1 MNDVNNL
8 WQSVLNEIQLE
19 ISKSNFTMWFKE
31 TSLGKIDDGV
41 VFLHVPSP
49 FYQEWLQKKFH
60 NNILRVLRKY
70 NEQVRALEYVI
81 TDKRDK
87 KRAADKIVPQMNAS
101 LPLQD
106 LYINKNDNLNPKYT
120 FETFI
125 VGPFNELAHAASQA
139 VIQRPGHAYNPFYIY
154 GDTGR
159 GKTHLVQAIGNFIKE
174 AYPEKKVFY
183 LTSEKF
189 GTECL
194 AALQTGKT
202 QEFKDKYR
210 KYDVLIMDDIQF
222 FASKEKFQEELF
234 HLFNALFEQ
243 NKQIIFSSDRHPN
256 HIASLEERL
265 RSRFSAGMLIDI
277 PSPDLESRLAIIK
290 AKALAHNLI
299 LDAEI
304 IEYVA
309 ENLEGNIRELEGV
322 MNAVSIQSQL
332 KGKLTINDLKNVL
345 KDSTKPKKNTS
356 VKDVIKIVSNYYNIS
371 EESIY
376 DKTRKK
382 EVVKP
387 RQVIMFLLREDF
399 NISYPSIGEK
409 MGGRDHTTVI
419 HSCEKVK
426 DELKTNSVLSQEINQ
441 LRTML

>member
-1 MNDVNNL
+1 MNDANNL

-81 TDKRDK
+81 SDKRDK
-87 KRAADKIVPQMNAS
+87 KRLAEKAAPQVNAS

-120 FETFI
+120 FDTFI
-125 VGPFNELAHAASQA
+125 VGPFNELAHAAAQA

-256 HIASLEERL
+256 HISSLEERL

-299 LDAEI
+299 LDNEI

-322 MNAVSIQSQL
+322 MNAISMQSQL
-332 KGKLTINDLKNVL
+332 KGRLSINDLKTVL
-345 KDSTKPKKNTS
+345 KDSAKPKKNTS

-409 MGGRDHTTVI
+409 LGGRDHTTVI

-426 DELKTNSVLSQEINQ
+426 DELKTNSVLSQEISQ

>member
-1 MNDVNNL
+1 MNDINNL

-19 ISKSNFTMWFKE
+19 VSKSNFIMWFKE

-41 VFLHVPSP
+41 VYLHVPSP

-81 TDKRDK
+81 SDK
-87 KRAADKIVPQMNAS
+87 KDKKKAENKQMPQINAS

-120 FETFI
+120 FENFVI
-125 VGPFNELAHAASQA
+125 GPFNELAHAASQA
-139 VIQRPGHAYNPFYIY
+139 VIQRPGQAYNPFFIY

-159 GKTHLVQAIGNFIKE
+159 GKTHLIQAIGNFIKE
-174 AYPEKKVFY
+174 AYPEKKVY
-183 LTSEKF
+183 YMTSEKF

-194 AALQTGKT
+194 VALQTGKT
-202 QEFKDKYR
+202 QDFKERYR
-210 KYDVLIMDDIQF
+210 KYDVIIMDDIQF
-222 FASKEKFQEELF
+222 FSSKEKFQEELF
-234 HLFNALFEQ
+234 HLFNTLLEQ
-243 NKQIIFSSDRHPN
+243 NKQFVFSSDKHPN
-256 HIASLEERL
+256 QIPGLEERL
-265 RSRFSAGMLIDI
+265 RSRFGAGMLIDI
-277 PSPDLESRLAIIK
+277 PSPDLESRLAIIR
-290 AKALAHNLI
+290 AKSLIQNLI
-299 LDAEI
+299 LDNEI
-304 IEYVA
+304 IEYIA
-309 ENLEGNIRELEGV
+309 ESLDGNIRELEGV
-322 MNAVSIQSQL
+322 MNTVSIQSQM
-332 KGKLTINDLKNVL
+332 KGKLSINDIKIIL
-345 KDSTKPKKNTS
+345 KDNLKPKKNVS
-356 VKDVIKIVSNYYNIS
+356 VKDVIKTVASYYNIS
-371 EESIY
+371 EDSIY

-426 DELKTNSVLSQEINQ
+426 DELKTNSILSQEITQ

>member
-1 MNDVNNL
+1 MIDINNL

-19 ISKSNFTMWFKE
+19 VSKSNFIMWFKD

-41 VFLHVPSP
+41 VYLHVPSA

-81 TDKRDK
+81 SDK
-87 KRAADKIVPQMNAS
+87 KDKKKVENKQSPQINAS
-101 LPLQD
+101 FPLQD

-120 FETFI
+120 FENFV
-125 VGPFNELAHAASQA
+125 VGPYNELAHAASQA
-139 VIQRPGHAYNPFYIY
+139 VIQRPGQAYNPFFIY

-159 GKTHLVQAIGNFIKE
+159 GKTHLIQAIGNFIKE
-174 AYPEKKVFY
+174 AYPEKKVY
-183 LTSEKF
+183 YMTSEKF
-189 GTECL
+189 GSECL
-194 AALQTGKT
+194 VALQTGKT
-202 QEFKDKYR
+202 QDFKERYR
-210 KYDVLIMDDIQF
+210 KYDVIIMDDIQF
-222 FASKEKFQEELF
+222 FSNKEKFQEELF
-234 HLFNALFEQ
+234 HLFNTLLEQ
-243 NKQIIFSSDRHPN
+243 NKQFVFSSDKHPN
-256 HIASLEERL
+256 QITGLEDRL
-265 RSRFSAGMLIDI
+265 RSRFGAGMLIDL

-290 AKALAHNLI
+290 AKSLLQNLI
-299 LDAEI
+299 LESEL
-304 IEYVA
+304 IEYIA
-309 ENLEGNIRELEGV
+309 ESLDGNIRELEGV
-322 MNAVSIQSQL
+322 MNTISIQTQM
-332 KGKLTINDLKNVL
+332 KGRLTINDIKTIL
-345 KDSTKPKKNTS
+345 KDNTKPKKNTS
-356 VKDVIKIVSNYYNIS
+356 VKDVIKIVANYYNIN

-426 DELKTNSVLSQEINQ
+426 DELKTNSLLSQEIGQ

>member
-1 MNDVNNL
+1 MHDVNNL

-87 KRAADKIVPQMNAS
+87 KRAADKMVPQMNAS

-426 DELKTNSVLSQEINQ
+426 DELKTNSVLSQEISQ

>member
-1 MNDVNNL
+1 
-8 WQSVLNEIQLE
+8 
-19 ISKSNFTMWFKE
+19 MWFKE

-41 VFLHVPSP
+41 VYLHVPSP

-70 NEQVRALEYVI
+70 NEGVRALEYVI
-81 TDKRDK
+81 TDKKDK
-87 KRAADKIVPQMNAS
+87 KKIETKQSPQMNAS

-120 FETFI
+120 FENFVI
-125 VGPFNELAHAASQA
+125 GPFNELAHAASQA
-139 VIQRPGHAYNPFYIY
+139 VIQRPGQAYNPFFIY

-159 GKTHLVQAIGNFIKE
+159 GKTHLIQAIGNFIKE

-183 LTSEKF
+183 MTSEKF
-189 GTECL
+189 GSECL
-194 AALQTGKT
+194 VAIQTGKT

-210 KYDVLIMDDIQF
+210 KYDVIIMDDIQF

-234 HLFNALFEQ
+234 HLFNTLFEQ
-243 NKQIIFSSDRHPN
+243 NKQIVFSSDKHPN
-256 HIASLEERL
+256 QIPGLEDRL
-265 RSRFSAGMLIDI
+265 RSRFGAGMLIDI
-277 PSPDLESRLAIIK
+277 PSPDLESRLAIIR
-290 AKALAHNLI
+290 AKSLIQNLI
-299 LDAEI
+299 LDNEI
-304 IEYVA
+304 IEYIA
-309 ENLEGNIRELEGV
+309 EGLDGNIRELEGV
-322 MNAVSIQSQL
+322 MNTVAIQSQM
-332 KGKLTINDLKNVL
+332 KGKLNINDIKNIL
-345 KDSTKPKKNTS
+345 KDNSKPKKNIS
-356 VKDVIKIVSNYYNIS
+356 VKDVIKTVASYYNIS

-426 DELKTNSVLSQEINQ
+426 DELKTNSILSQEITQ

>member
-1 MNDVNNL
+1 MLDINNL

-19 ISKSNFTMWFKE
+19 VSKSNFIMWFKE

-41 VFLHVPSP
+41 VYLHVPSP

-81 TDKRDK
+81 SDK
-87 KRAADKIVPQMNAS
+87 KDKKKIDTKQSPQMNAS

-120 FETFI
+120 FDNFVI
-125 VGPFNELAHAASQA
+125 GPFNELAHAAAQA
-139 VIQRPGHAYNPFYIY
+139 VIQRPGQAYNPFFIY

-159 GKTHLVQAIGNFIKE
+159 GKTHLIQAIGNFIKE

-183 LTSEKF
+183 MTSEKF
-189 GTECL
+189 GSECMV
-194 AALQTGKT
+194 AIQTGKT
-202 QEFKDKYR
+202 QDFKDKYR
-210 KYDVLIMDDIQF
+210 KYDVIIMDDIQF

-234 HLFNALFEQ
+234 HLFNTLFEQ
-243 NKQIIFSSDRHPN
+243 NKQIVFSSDKHPN
-256 HIASLEERL
+256 QIPGLEDRL
-265 RSRFSAGMLIDI
+265 RSRFGAGMLIDI
-277 PSPDLESRLAIIK
+277 PSPDLESRLAIIR
-290 AKALAHNLI
+290 AKSLNQNII
-299 LDAEI
+299 LDNEI
-304 IEYVA
+304 IEYIA
-309 ENLEGNIRELEGV
+309 EGLDGNIRELEGI
-322 MNAVSIQSQL
+322 MNTVAIQSQM
-332 KGKLTINDLKNVL
+332 KGKLTINDIKNIL
-345 KDSTKPKKNTS
+345 KDSSKPKKNVS
-356 VKDVIKIVSNYYNIS
+356 VKDVIKTVANYYNIS
-371 EESIY
+371 EDSIY

-426 DELKTNSVLSQEINQ
+426 DELKTNSILSQEITQ

>member
-1 MNDVNNL
+1 MLDINNL

-19 ISKSNFTMWFKE
+19 VSRSNFIMWFKE

-41 VFLHVPSP
+41 VYLHVPSP

-70 NEQVRALEYVI
+70 NEGVRALEYVI
-81 TDKRDK
+81 TDKKDK
-87 KRAADKIVPQMNAS
+87 KKIETKQSPQMNAS

-120 FETFI
+120 FENFVI
-125 VGPFNELAHAASQA
+125 GPFNELAHAASQA
-139 VIQRPGHAYNPFYIY
+139 VIQRPGQAYNPFFIY

-159 GKTHLVQAIGNFIKE
+159 GKTHLIQAIGNFIKE

-183 LTSEKF
+183 MTSEKF
-189 GTECL
+189 GSECL
-194 AALQTGKT
+194 VAIQTGKT

-210 KYDVLIMDDIQF
+210 KYDVIIMDDIQF

-234 HLFNALFEQ
+234 HLFNTLFEQ
-243 NKQIIFSSDRHPN
+243 NKQIVFSSDKHPN
-256 HIASLEERL
+256 QIPGLEDRL
-265 RSRFSAGMLIDI
+265 RSRFGAGMLIDI
-277 PSPDLESRLAIIK
+277 PSPDLESRLAIIR
-290 AKALAHNLI
+290 AKSLIQNLI
-299 LDAEI
+299 LDNEI
-304 IEYVA
+304 IEYIA
-309 ENLEGNIRELEGV
+309 EGLDGNIRELEGV
-322 MNAVSIQSQL
+322 MNTVAIQSQM
-332 KGKLTINDLKNVL
+332 KGKLNINDIKNIL
-345 KDSTKPKKNTS
+345 KDNSKPKKNIS
-356 VKDVIKIVSNYYNIS
+356 IKDVIKTVASYYNIS

-426 DELKTNSVLSQEINQ
+426 DELKTNSILSQEITQ

>member
-1 MNDVNNL
+1 MLDINNL

-19 ISKSNFTMWFKE
+19 VSRSNFIMWFKE

-41 VFLHVPSP
+41 VYLHVPSP

-70 NEQVRALEYVI
+70 NEGVRALEYVI
-81 TDKRDK
+81 TDKKDK
-87 KRAADKIVPQMNAS
+87 KKIETKQSPQMNAS

-120 FETFI
+120 FENFVI
-125 VGPFNELAHAASQA
+125 GPFNELAHAASQA
-139 VIQRPGHAYNPFYIY
+139 VIQRPGQAYNPFFIY

-159 GKTHLVQAIGNFIKE
+159 GKTHLIQAIGNFIKE

-183 LTSEKF
+183 MTSEKF
-189 GTECL
+189 GSECL
-194 AALQTGKT
+194 VAIQTGKT

-210 KYDVLIMDDIQF
+210 KYDVIIMDDIQF

-234 HLFNALFEQ
+234 HLFNTLFEQ
-243 NKQIIFSSDRHPN
+243 NKQIVFSSDKHPN
-256 HIASLEERL
+256 QIPGLEDRL
-265 RSRFSAGMLIDI
+265 RSRFGAGMLIDI
-277 PSPDLESRLAIIK
+277 PSPDLESRLAIIR
-290 AKALAHNLI
+290 AKSLIQNLI
-299 LDAEI
+299 LDNEI
-304 IEYVA
+304 IEYIA
-309 ENLEGNIRELEGV
+309 EGLDGNIRELEGV
-322 MNAVSIQSQL
+322 MNTVAIQSQM
-332 KGKLTINDLKNVL
+332 KGKLNINDIKNIL
-345 KDSTKPKKNTS
+345 KDNSKPKKNIS
-356 VKDVIKIVSNYYNIS
+356 VKDVIKTVASYYNIS

-426 DELKTNSVLSQEINQ
+426 DELKTNSILSQEITQ

>member
-1 MNDVNNL
+1 MHDVNTL

-87 KRAADKIVPQMNAS
+87 KRATDKIIPQMNAS

-174 AYPEKKVFY
+174 AYPEKKVYY

-202 QEFKDKYR
+202 QDFKDKYR

-322 MNAVSIQSQL
+322 MNAVSMQSQL

-345 KDSTKPKKNTS
+345 KDSAKPKKNTS

-426 DELKTNSVLSQEINQ
+426 DELKTNSVLSQEISQ

>member
-1 MNDVNNL
+1 MNDINNL

-19 ISKSNFTMWFKE
+19 VSKSNFIMWFKE

-41 VFLHVPSP
+41 VYLHVPSP

-60 NNILRVLRKY
+60 NNILRVLRRY

-81 TDKRDK
+81 SDK
-87 KRAADKIVPQMNAS
+87 KDKKKTEIKQSPQINAS

-120 FETFI
+120 FENFVI
-125 VGPFNELAHAASQA
+125 GPFNELAHAASQA
-139 VIQRPGHAYNPFYIY
+139 VIQRPGQAYNPFFIY

-159 GKTHLVQAIGNFIKE
+159 GKTHLIQAIGNFIKE
-174 AYPEKKVFY
+174 AYPEKKVY
-183 LTSEKF
+183 YMTSEKF

-194 AALQTGKT
+194 VALQTGKT
-202 QEFKDKYR
+202 QDFKERYR
-210 KYDVLIMDDIQF
+210 KYDVIIMDDIQF
-222 FASKEKFQEELF
+222 FSSKEKFQEELF
-234 HLFNALFEQ
+234 HLFNTLLEQ
-243 NKQIIFSSDRHPN
+243 NKQFVFSSDKHPN
-256 HIASLEERL
+256 QIPGLEDRL
-265 RSRFSAGMLIDI
+265 RSRFGAGMLIDI
-277 PSPDLESRLAIIK
+277 PSPDLESRLAIIR
-290 AKALAHNLI
+290 AKSLIQNLI
-299 LDAEI
+299 LDNEI
-304 IEYVA
+304 IEYIA
-309 ENLEGNIRELEGV
+309 ESLDGNIRELEGV
-322 MNAVSIQSQL
+322 MNTVAIQSQM
-332 KGKLTINDLKNVL
+332 KGKLSINDIKTIL
-345 KDSTKPKKNTS
+345 KDNSKPKKNIS
-356 VKDVIKIVSNYYNIS
+356 VKDVIKTVANYYNIS
-371 EESIY
+371 EDSIY

-426 DELKTNSVLSQEINQ
+426 DELKTNSILSQEITQ

>member
-1 MNDVNNL
+1 
-8 WQSVLNEIQLE
+8 
-19 ISKSNFTMWFKE
+19 MWFKE

-41 VFLHVPSP
+41 VYLHVPSP

-70 NEQVRALEYVI
+70 NEGVRALEYVI
-81 TDKRDK
+81 TDKKDK
-87 KRAADKIVPQMNAS
+87 KKIETKQSPQMNAS

-120 FETFI
+120 FENFVI
-125 VGPFNELAHAASQA
+125 GPFNELAHAASQA
-139 VIQRPGHAYNPFYIY
+139 VIQRPGQAYNPFFIY

-159 GKTHLVQAIGNFIKE
+159 GKTHLIQAIGNFIKE

-183 LTSEKF
+183 MTSEKF
-189 GTECL
+189 GSECL
-194 AALQTGKT
+194 VAIQTGKT

-210 KYDVLIMDDIQF
+210 KYDVIIMDDIQF

-234 HLFNALFEQ
+234 HLFNTLFEQ
-243 NKQIIFSSDRHPN
+243 NKQIVFSSDKHPN
-256 HIASLEERL
+256 QIPGLEDRL
-265 RSRFSAGMLIDI
+265 RSRFGAGMLIDI
-277 PSPDLESRLAIIK
+277 PSPDLESRLAIIR
-290 AKALAHNLI
+290 AKSLIQNLI
-299 LDAEI
+299 LDNEI
-304 IEYVA
+304 IEYIA
-309 ENLEGNIRELEGV
+309 EGLDGNIRELEGV
-322 MNAVSIQSQL
+322 MNTVAIQSQM
-332 KGKLTINDLKNVL
+332 KGKLNINDIKNIL
-345 KDSTKPKKNTS
+345 KDNSKPKKNIS
-356 VKDVIKIVSNYYNIS
+356 IKDVIKTVASYYNIS

-426 DELKTNSVLSQEINQ
+426 DELKTNSILSQEITQ

>member
-1 MNDVNNL
+1 MNDINNL

-19 ISKSNFTMWFKE
+19 VSKSNFIMWFKE

-41 VFLHVPSP
+41 VYLHVPSP

-60 NNILRVLRKY
+60 NNILRVLRRY

-81 TDKRDK
+81 SDK
-87 KRAADKIVPQMNAS
+87 KDKKKTEIKQSPQVNAS

-120 FETFI
+120 FENFVI
-125 VGPFNELAHAASQA
+125 GPFNELAHAASQA
-139 VIQRPGHAYNPFYIY
+139 VIQRPGQAYNPFFIY

-159 GKTHLVQAIGNFIKE
+159 GKTHLIQAIGNFIKE
-174 AYPEKKVFY
+174 AYPEKKVY
-183 LTSEKF
+183 YMTSEKF

-194 AALQTGKT
+194 VALQTGKT
-202 QEFKDKYR
+202 QDFKERYR
-210 KYDVLIMDDIQF
+210 KYDVIIMDDIQF
-222 FASKEKFQEELF
+222 FSSKEKFQEELF
-234 HLFNALFEQ
+234 HLFNTLLEQ
-243 NKQIIFSSDRHPN
+243 NKQLVFSSDKHPN
-256 HIASLEERL
+256 QIPGLEDRL
-265 RSRFSAGMLIDI
+265 RSRFGAGMLIDI
-277 PSPDLESRLAIIK
+277 PSPDLESRLAIIRSK
-290 AKALAHNLI
+290 SLIQNLI
-299 LDAEI
+299 LDNEI
-304 IEYVA
+304 IEYIA
-309 ENLEGNIRELEGV
+309 ESLDGNIRELEGV
-322 MNAVSIQSQL
+322 MNTVAIQSQM
-332 KGKLTINDLKNVL
+332 KGKLTINDIKTIL
-345 KDSTKPKKNTS
+345 KDNSKPKKNIS
-356 VKDVIKIVSNYYNIS
+356 VKDVIKTVANYYNIS
-371 EESIY
+371 EDSIY

-426 DELKTNSVLSQEINQ
+426 DELKTNSILSQEITQ

>member
-1 MNDVNNL
+1 MNDINNL

-19 ISKSNFTMWFKE
+19 VSKSNFIMWFKE

-41 VFLHVPSP
+41 VYLHVPSP

-60 NNILRVLRKY
+60 NNILRVLRRY

-81 TDKRDK
+81 SDK
-87 KRAADKIVPQMNAS
+87 KEKKKTENKQLPQINAS

-120 FETFI
+120 FENFVI
-125 VGPFNELAHAASQA
+125 GPFNELAHAASQA
-139 VIQRPGHAYNPFYIY
+139 VIQRPGQAYNPFFIY

-159 GKTHLVQAIGNFIKE
+159 GKTHLIQAIGNFIKE
-174 AYPEKKVFY
+174 AYPEKKVY
-183 LTSEKF
+183 YMTSEKF

-194 AALQTGKT
+194 VALQTGKT
-202 QEFKDKYR
+202 QDFKERYR
-210 KYDVLIMDDIQF
+210 KYDVIIMDDIQF
-222 FASKEKFQEELF
+222 FSSKEKFQEELF
-234 HLFNALFEQ
+234 HLFNTLLEQ
-243 NKQIIFSSDRHPN
+243 NKQFVFSSDKHPN
-256 HIASLEERL
+256 QIPGLEERL
-265 RSRFSAGMLIDI
+265 RSRFGAGMLIDI
-277 PSPDLESRLAIIK
+277 PSPDLESRLAIIR
-290 AKALAHNLI
+290 AKSLIQNLI
-299 LDAEI
+299 LDTNI
-304 IEYVA
+304 IEYIA
-309 ENLEGNIRELEGV
+309 ESLDGNIRELEGV
-322 MNAVSIQSQL
+322 MNTVSIQSQM
-332 KGKLTINDLKNVL
+332 KGKLSINDIKIIL
-345 KDSTKPKKNTS
+345 KDNSKPKKNVS
-356 VKDVIKIVSNYYNIS
+356 VKDVIKTVANYYNIS
-371 EESIY
+371 EDSIY

-426 DELKTNSVLSQEINQ
+426 DELKTNSILSQEITQ

>member
-1 MNDVNNL
+1 MNDANNL

-70 NEQVRALEYVI
+70 NEQIRALEYVI

-87 KRAADKIVPQMNAS
+87 KRLAEKTAPQVNAS

-120 FETFI
+120 FDTFI
-125 VGPFNELAHAASQA
+125 VGPFNELAHAAAQA

-202 QEFKDKYR
+202 QDFKDKYR

-256 HIASLEERL
+256 HISSLEERL

-299 LDAEI
+299 LDNEI

-322 MNAVSIQSQL
+322 MNAISMQSQL
-332 KGKLTINDLKNVL
+332 KGKLTINDLKTVL
-345 KDSTKPKKNTS
+345 KDSAKPKKNTS

-409 MGGRDHTTVI
+409 LGGRDHTTVI

-426 DELKTNSVLSQEINQ
+426 DELKTNSVLSQEISQ

>member
-1 MNDVNNL
+1 MNDINNL

-19 ISKSNFTMWFKE
+19 VSKSNFIMWFKE

-41 VFLHVPSP
+41 VYLHVPSP

-60 NNILRVLRKY
+60 NNILRVLRRY

-81 TDKRDK
+81 SDK
-87 KRAADKIVPQMNAS
+87 KDKKKTEIKQSPQINAS

-120 FETFI
+120 FENFVI
-125 VGPFNELAHAASQA
+125 GPFNELAHAASQA
-139 VIQRPGHAYNPFYIY
+139 VIQRPGQAYNPFFIY

-159 GKTHLVQAIGNFIKE
+159 GKTHLIQAIGNFIKE
-174 AYPEKKVFY
+174 AYPEKKVY
-183 LTSEKF
+183 YMTSEKF

-194 AALQTGKT
+194 IALQTGKT
-202 QEFKDKYR
+202 QDFKERYR
-210 KYDVLIMDDIQF
+210 KYDVIIMDDIQF
-222 FASKEKFQEELF
+222 FSSKEKFQEELF
-234 HLFNALFEQ
+234 HLFNTLLEQ
-243 NKQIIFSSDRHPN
+243 NKQFVFSSDKHPN
-256 HIASLEERL
+256 QIPGLEDRL
-265 RSRFSAGMLIDI
+265 RSRFGAGMLIDI
-277 PSPDLESRLAIIK
+277 PSPDLESRLAIIR
-290 AKALAHNLI
+290 AKSLIQNLI
-299 LDAEI
+299 LDNEI
-304 IEYVA
+304 IEYIA
-309 ENLEGNIRELEGV
+309 ESLDGNIRELEGV
-322 MNAVSIQSQL
+322 MNTVAIQSQM
-332 KGKLTINDLKNVL
+332 KGKLSINDIKTIL
-345 KDSTKPKKNTS
+345 KDNSKPKKNIS
-356 VKDVIKIVSNYYNIS
+356 VKDVIKTVANYYNIS
-371 EESIY
+371 EDSIY

-426 DELKTNSVLSQEINQ
+426 DELKTNSILSQEITQ

>member
-1 MNDVNNL
+1 
-8 WQSVLNEIQLE
+8 
-19 ISKSNFTMWFKE
+19 
-31 TSLGKIDDGV
+31 
-41 VFLHVPSP
+41 
-49 FYQEWLQKKFH
+49 
-60 NNILRVLRKY
+60 
-70 NEQVRALEYVI
+70 
-81 TDKRDK
+81 
-87 KRAADKIVPQMNAS
+87 MNAS

-120 FETFI
+120 FENFVI
-125 VGPFNELAHAASQA
+125 GPFNELAHAASQA
-139 VIQRPGHAYNPFYIY
+139 VIQRPGQAYNPFFIY

-159 GKTHLVQAIGNFIKE
+159 GKTHLIQAIGNFIKE

-183 LTSEKF
+183 MTSEKF
-189 GTECL
+189 GSECL
-194 AALQTGKT
+194 VAIQTGKT

-210 KYDVLIMDDIQF
+210 KYDVIIMDDIQF

-234 HLFNALFEQ
+234 HLFNTLFEQ
-243 NKQIIFSSDRHPN
+243 NKQIVFSSDKHPN
-256 HIASLEERL
+256 QIPGLEDRL
-265 RSRFSAGMLIDI
+265 RSRFGAGMLIDI
-277 PSPDLESRLAIIK
+277 PSPDLESRLAIIR
-290 AKALAHNLI
+290 AKSLIQNLI
-299 LDAEI
+299 LDNEI
-304 IEYVA
+304 IEYIA
-309 ENLEGNIRELEGV
+309 EGLDGNIRELEGV
-322 MNAVSIQSQL
+322 MNTVAIQSQM
-332 KGKLTINDLKNVL
+332 KGKLNINDIKNIL
-345 KDSTKPKKNTS
+345 KDNSKPKKNIS
-356 VKDVIKIVSNYYNIS
+356 IKDVIKTVASYYNIS

-426 DELKTNSVLSQEINQ
+426 DELKTNSILSQEITQ

>member
-1 MNDVNNL
+1 MHDVNNL

-41 VFLHVPSP
+41 VFLYVPSP

-70 NEQVRALEYVI
+70 NDQVRALEYVI
-81 TDKRDK
+81 SDKKDK
-87 KRAADKIVPQMNAS
+87 KRAPDKISPQMNAS

-125 VGPFNELAHAASQA
+125 IGPFNELAHAAAQA

-183 LTSEKF
+183 MTSEKF

-194 AALQTGKT
+194 AALQTGKVN
-202 QEFKDKYR
+202 EFKDKYR

-234 HLFNALFEQ
+234 HLFNSLFEQ

-290 AKALAHNLI
+290 AKALAHNII
-299 LDAEI
+299 LESEI

-322 MNAVSIQSQL
+322 MNAISIQSQI

-356 VKDVIKIVSNYYNIS
+356 IKEVIKIVSNYYNVT
-371 EESIY
+371 EESIL

-387 RQVIMFLLREDF
+387 RQVIMFILREDF

-409 MGGRDHTTVI
+409 LGGRDHTTVI

-426 DELKTNSVLSQEINQ
+426 DELKTNSVLSQEISQ